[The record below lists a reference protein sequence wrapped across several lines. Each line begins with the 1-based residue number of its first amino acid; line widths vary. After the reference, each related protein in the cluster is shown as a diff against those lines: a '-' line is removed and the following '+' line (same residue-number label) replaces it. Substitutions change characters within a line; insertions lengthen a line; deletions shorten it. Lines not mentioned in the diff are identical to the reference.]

1 MRNLLVLLLLFASLT
16 SLNAQNQSG
25 SVAGKAGLVLTGNYV
40 KNKPKAKTKAS
51 KKNKNKNTVPK
62 DYVGDTFEHLS
73 LNLPSG
79 RKLQIIYATDK
90 RLVKQDEEFQLK
102 VLFDE
107 SVEKIEV
114 YSLGGYTLVAEATKS
129 DIERRLF
136 LATLK
141 PLDCLAMYYM
151 KVYSKQQPPKDYG
164 FSVSVVPDGIYPE
177 VKKQEADVIASGD
190 RDLLNK
196 FYRDVSTQMFLF
208 WSDVKKADTYEGL
221 SLMTMSGIPV
231 DYKMLSDRTI
241 VTPGDSVNLKIVFN
255 TDVVSRVEVEGVG
268 ETSAED
274 IAKGLFIVRICPQK
288 TTVYNVMFHKKDG
301 TYAPMLGRV
310 IVVSKEDYP
319 AVHEKEMALK
329 YGRGTQDEL
338 YQFYD
343 MIAGGSIFELMK
355 K

>member
-1 MRNLLVLLLLFASLT
+1 MRNLLILLLLFASLT

-25 SVAGKAGLVLTGNYV
+25 RVVGKSDFIMTDNYV

-51 KKNKNKNTVPK
+51 KKNKNTVPK

-79 RKLQIIYATDK
+79 RKLQVIYATDK
-90 RLVKQDEEFQLK
+90 RFVKQDEEFQLK

-114 YSLGGYTLVAEATKS
+114 YSQSYTLVAEATKS

-136 LATLK
+136 LVTLK
-141 PLDCLAMYYM
+141 PSDCLAMYYM

-190 RDLLNK
+190 RDLLSK
-196 FYRDVSTQMFLF
+196 FYRDVGTQMFLF

-255 TDVVSRVEVEGVG
+255 RDVVSRVEVEGVG

-274 IAKGLFIVRICPQK
+274 IAKGSFIVRICPQK
-288 TTVYNVMFHKKDG
+288 TTIYNVLFHKKDG

-310 IVVSKEDYP
+310 IVVSKEEYS
-319 AVHEKEMALK
+319 AIREKEYALK

-343 MIAGGSIFELMK
+343 KIAGGSIFELMK